1 MSMSTN
7 LTDTLERAQKVTG
20 RDDLQEYMA
29 MDRRQREA
37 HFKRVY
43 DEVKDDLLA
52 KEILEIYSS
61 IGIYIE
67 ASARRG
73 WTTANLA
80 LARIERAAKRISTNR
95 R

>member
-7 LTDTLERAQKVTG
+7 LTETLERAQELAG
-20 RDDLQEYMA
+20 RTDLQEYSE
-29 MDRRQREA
+29 MDWRQREA

-43 DEVKDDLLA
+43 DEVKDDLFA

-67 ASARRG
+67 AAARRG
-73 WTTANLA
+73 WKTANLA
-80 LARIERAAKRISTNR
+80 LERIERAAKRISANGR
-95 R
+95 